1 MNKPKES
8 HETFLLEL
16 TRAELLHV
24 RDLFS
29 VKLPPEMASSVSQ
42 VLAESQGRSLVESSL
57 WNKLTKQFVA
67 ARVPTGDSAP
77 DFVVAVAGTPTIGV
91 FQVDHSADGE
101 EATGDG
107 VFAFVEQLAKSHG
120 AAQEPPPEPKVVVN
134 PEPSESPDAV
144 TCDPQP
150 LPKKRSSAGRRKK

>member
-1 MNKPKES
+1 MSKPKES

-29 VKLPPEMASSVSQ
+29 VKLPPEMANSVSQ
-42 VLAESQGRSLVESSL
+42 VLAESQGRSLIESSL

-91 FQVDHSADGE
+91 FQVDHSAEGE
-101 EATGDG
+101 ESSGDG
-107 VFAFVEQLAKSHG
+107 VFSFVEQLAKDHQ
-120 AAQEPPPEPKVVVN
+120 AAQEPPPEPMVVTN
-134 PEPSESPDAV
+134 PEPVEDPDAV
-144 TCDPQP
+144 TSDPKPQ
-150 LPKKRSSAGRRKK
+150 PKKRSTSRRRK